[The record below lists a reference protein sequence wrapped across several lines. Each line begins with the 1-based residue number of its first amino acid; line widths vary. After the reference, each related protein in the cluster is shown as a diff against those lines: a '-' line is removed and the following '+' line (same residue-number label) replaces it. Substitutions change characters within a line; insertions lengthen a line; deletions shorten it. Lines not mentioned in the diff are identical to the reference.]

1 MNEGK
6 RVSWVELYLD
16 LVFVLAVG
24 RLAHLIVGEPEMKSV
39 WIALGLFFTLW
50 WTWVGFA
57 VLYNRHGADR
67 RVQRV
72 LFLAASVPAGVA
84 AVAIDPA
91 ATGDVAVFALSL
103 AVIRLILAVAAVA
116 GVQRTEDAPRP
127 ADILRLRIG
136 RACLT
141 SAALFGLSA
150 VVPAPARHVLW
161 AVGIGVESSTMLAE
175 DRDAMRRARAEHDFS
190 ALTPADPADALDAHH
205 FAERFGLFLIILMG
219 EVVVE
224 AGQAS
229 ADGHAATTGAW
240 AALAAAMILAAALWW
255 LYFDSAAD
263 INLKVLELSG
273 GSPTMA
279 RAIFA
284 VGHML
289 PAFAPLI
296 TAAGIGLLLEEDPP
310 KIAYWLPCIGIG
322 TYLLGT
328 RVFMRGTTRASGAV
342 RVIALIATFQLGRL
356 HHVLSPYA
364 YVWLLTAWVV
374 ACAVVMTRRTE
385 VAGDEEF
392 AGAFGGRRGAGADVA
407 AAEADASR

>member
-1 MNEGK
+1 MTEGK

-24 RLAHLIVGEPEMKSV
+24 QLAHLIVGKPETQSV

-57 VLYNRHGADR
+57 VLYNRHGVDR
-67 RVQRV
+67 PEQRL

-84 AVAIDPA
+84 AVAIEPA
-91 ATGDVAVFALSL
+91 STGDVTVFALSL
-103 AVIRLILAVAAVA
+103 AVIRVILAVAAAA
-116 GVQRTEDAPRP
+116 GVERTPTPRP
-127 ADILRLRIG
+127 ADILRLQIA
-136 RACLT
+136 RACLL
-141 SAALFGLSA
+141 SAALFAVSA
-150 VVPAPARHVLW
+150 AVPGPWRYVLW
-161 AVGIGVESSTMLAE
+161 AIGIGIESRAMLTE
-175 DRDAMRRARAEHDFS
+175 DRNAMRRLRTDHDLK
-190 ALTPADPADALDAHH
+190 ALAPADPADAVDAHH

-229 ADGHAATTGAW
+229 ADGHAATAASW
-240 AALAAAMILAAALWW
+240 AALAAAMVLAAALWW

-289 PAFAPLI
+289 PAFALLI
-296 TAAGIGLLLEEDPP
+296 TAAGIGLLLEDDPP
-310 KIAYWLPCIGIG
+310 RIAYWLPCVGIGI
-322 TYLLGT
+322 YLLGT
-328 RVFMRGTTRASGAV
+328 RSFMRGTKRIPGAARA
-342 RVIALIATFQLGRL
+342 IALVATFQLGRL
-356 HHVLSPYA
+356 HETLSPYE

-374 ACAVVMTRRTE
+374 VCAVVTTRREGAATDEE
-385 VAGDEEF
+385 VAH
-392 AGAFGGRRGAGADVA
+392 ALGGRASGAELG
-407 AAEADASR
+407 AEAEASR

>member
-24 RLAHLIVGEPEMKSV
+24 RLAHLIVAEPDMHSV
-39 WIALGLFFTLW
+39 WIALGLFVTLW

-67 RVQRV
+67 PEQRL
-72 LFLAASVPAGVA
+72 LFLSASVPAGVA

-91 ATGDVAVFALSL
+91 STGDVTVFALSM
-103 AVIRLILAVAAVA
+103 AVIRVILAVTAAA
-116 GVQRTEDAPRP
+116 GVERTPTPRP
-127 ADILRLRIG
+127 ADILRLRIA
-136 RACLT
+136 RACLS
-141 SAALFGLSA
+141 SAALFALSA
-150 VVPAPARHVLW
+150 AVPAPARYVLW
-161 AVGIGVESSTMLAE
+161 AIGIGVESGTMLGE
-175 DRDAMRRARAEHDFS
+175 DRDAMRRARAERDFS
-190 ALTPADPADALDAHH
+190 ALKPADPSEGLDAHH

-229 ADGHAATTGAW
+229 ADGHAATAASW
-240 AALAAAMILAAALWW
+240 AALAAAMILTAALWW

-273 GSPTMA
+273 GSPSMA

-284 VGHML
+284 IGHML
-289 PAFAPLI
+289 PAFALLI

-310 KIAYWLPCIGIG
+310 KIAYWLPCLGIGI
-322 TYLLGT
+322 YLLGT
-328 RVFMRGTTRASGAV
+328 RVFMRGTSRVSGAA
-342 RVIALIATFQLGRL
+342 RVIVLVATFQLGRL
-356 HHVLSPYA
+356 HEALSPYA

-374 ACAVVMTRRTE
+374 TCALVTTRRAPPPTDAE
-385 VAGDEEF
+385 VARDY
-392 AGAFGGRRGAGADVA
+392 ARS
-407 AAEADASR
+407 ASPSP